1 MVTFPQRLQW
11 RLRQLHPQERGGF
24 LVEALVVSVI
34 VTVALLG
41 TLSVFNIS
49 SQLRNRAGER
59 SQLNDAIDADLA
71 AIEDRAADLTCCT
84 GVCRLGLAG
93 VTTDNTAPFTQPCNT
108 ANRRDDRYFYPQ
120 RDSDELTI
128 GSEAE
133 TVDALCRE
141 PVRGI
146 ISDAVL
152 IAFNTI
158 PVNGALTTAGGAR
171 APIVR
176 LNSVQNQ
183 LGNQNILQ
191 VTYTDTNSGNAVVR
205 VARVV
210 PPMARFC
217 P

>member
-1 MVTFPQRLQW
+1 MIRPRGLMPS
-11 RLRQLHPQERGGF
+11 RQAPAEAQGSL

-34 VTVALLG
+34 VTLALLG
-41 TLSVFNIS
+41 TVGVINLS
-49 SQLRNRAGER
+49 SQQRNRASER

-71 AIEDRAADLTCCT
+71 AIKDRASDLTCCT

-93 VTTDNTAPFTQPCNT
+93 VTTDDTAPFTQPCFT

-120 RDSDELTI
+120 LDSDEATT

-133 TVDALCRE
+133 SVDALCQE
-141 PVRGI
+141 PNQGI

-152 IAFNTI
+152 AQFNAI
-158 PVNGALTTAGGAR
+158 PVNSALAAAEGTR
-171 APIVR
+171 QPIVR

-183 LGNQNILQ
+183 PGNQNILQ
-191 VTYTDTNSGNAVVR
+191 VTYTDTAQGGAVVR

>member
-1 MVTFPQRLQW
+1 MVIVPQRVQR
-11 RLRQLHPQERGGF
+11 RLRQRHPEEWGGL

-41 TLSVFNIS
+41 TLSVIGIS
-49 SQLRNRAGER
+49 TQQRNRAGER

-120 RDSDELTI
+120 LDSDELTA

-152 IAFNTI
+152 AQFNAL

-171 APIVR
+171 SPIVR

-191 VTYTDTNSGNAVVR
+191 VTYTDTTRGNAVVR